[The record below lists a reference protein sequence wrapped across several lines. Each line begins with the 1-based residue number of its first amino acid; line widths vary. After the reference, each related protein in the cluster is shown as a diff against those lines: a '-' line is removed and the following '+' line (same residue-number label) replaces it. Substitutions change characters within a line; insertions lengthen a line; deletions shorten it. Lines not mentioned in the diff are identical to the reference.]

1 MELYNVLFPYFF
13 LPVFMLIYA
22 LIPAKRRPLLIFT
35 GNLLFI
41 SAADWRGAA
50 VYFALLLTA
59 YFSGIAIYNGRAKKD
74 GEKPKLA
81 RRRLV
86 LAGNALLC
94 GAAFLIFAH
103 GGALAP
109 NLPYGLKLFGAG
121 VIAAHIIS
129 YLTDVYRGDCE
140 AQTKFSALAAYTGFF
155 PSLGFG
161 PILKYKNFRKTF
173 AEPKVTLEK
182 TAEGV
187 RCYITGL
194 AEYLMIAEPLSRALE
209 DVKKTDFESVR
220 GAPAW
225 LAVMI
230 FCACF
235 CTTLNG
241 MLNMGR
247 GAALM
252 LGFPVKPAFRRRI
265 FKDGVKN
272 SVREMNIP
280 LYEWSRDYIATPL
293 RRLGGRGGKAAACCG
308 VLVSVTAAVMW
319 YGFTAGWLVCGLI
332 LSAAMIA
339 ETAGAG
345 RKMPKTLRK
354 TLSAAIMFI
363 CGAAAYIPQAAQGR
377 GLLKM
382 LNAPA
387 AGTQNG
393 YIEYLAGISV
403 PLIIMAIFTTN
414 SIIPT
419 IFKRAGAGWYRVAFP
434 VIELVLLMIC
444 TAYMIY

>member
-22 LIPAKRRPLLIFT
+22 LIPAKRRPLLIFA

-121 VIAAHIIS
+121 VIAAHMIS

-252 LGFPVKPAFRRRI
+252 LGR
-265 FKDGVKN
+265 
-272 SVREMNIP
+272 
-280 LYEWSRDYIATPL
+280 
-293 RRLGGRGGKAAACCG
+293 
-308 VLVSVTAAVMW
+308 
-319 YGFTAGWLVCGLI
+319 
-332 LSAAMIA
+332 
-339 ETAGAG
+339 
-345 RKMPKTLRK
+345 
-354 TLSAAIMFI
+354 
-363 CGAAAYIPQAAQGR
+363 
-377 GLLKM
+377 
-382 LNAPA
+382 
-387 AGTQNG
+387 
-393 YIEYLAGISV
+393 
-403 PLIIMAIFTTN
+403 
-414 SIIPT
+414 
-419 IFKRAGAGWYRVAFP
+419 
-434 VIELVLLMIC
+434 
-444 TAYMIY
+444 